1 MIPQKKIMTKIHFF
15 LHMSKKSCN
24 FAPRMEVKV
33 TIENGNIARIY
44 TMQGE
49 LFCSLE
55 LPLEKGKITNEWMA
69 HRLDHLFYEDYKSAD
84 KLDIIAFVIK
94 ECKKEGF
101 IPRLYFDDEQSRQ
114 NIGALIR
121 QVRLQRGLK
130 ARDVA
135 MMVGI
140 AAPNYC
146 HIESGQTSPTYKTI
160 MRIFDVLDIH
170 MNIQP
175 ADLAPV
181 NVEERAEEERN
192 AAWEIEQ
199 KRLIA
204 QVRKEHPKMLTWSAK
219 RVKETKYFKQLVREY
234 KGN

>member
-1 MIPQKKIMTKIHFF
+1 
-15 LHMSKKSCN
+15 MSKESCI

-69 HRLDHLFYEDYKSAD
+69 YRLDHLFYEDYKSAD

-146 HIESGQTSPTYKTI
+146 HIESGQTSPTYKTLV
-160 MRIFDVLDIH
+160 RIAEVLDIRLDSSPAETTPI
-170 MNIQP
+170 NI
-175 ADLAPV
+175 
-181 NVEERAEEERN
+181 EERAEIARKKER
-192 AAWEIEQ
+192 EKLEKQ
-199 KRLIA
+199 LVA
-204 QVRKEHPKMLTWSAK
+204 QVRQEHPKMLTCSAK
-219 RVKETKYFKQLVREY
+219 RVKETKYYKELLREH
-234 KGN
+234 KGD

>member
-1 MIPQKKIMTKIHFF
+1 
-15 LHMSKKSCN
+15 MSKESCI
-24 FAPRMEVKV
+24 FAPKSWCMEVKV

-146 HIESGQTSPTYKTI
+146 HIESGQTSPTYKTLV
-160 MRIFDVLDIH
+160 RIAEVLDIRLDSSPAETTPI
-170 MNIQP
+170 NI
-175 ADLAPV
+175 
-181 NVEERAEEERN
+181 EERAEIARKKER
-192 AAWEIEQ
+192 EKLEKQ
-199 KRLIA
+199 LVA
-204 QVRKEHPKMLTWSAK
+204 QVRKEHRKLINSSANYIMK
-219 RVKETKYFKQLVREY
+219 TKYFKEKIKELE
-234 KGN
+234 NSN

>member
-1 MIPQKKIMTKIHFF
+1 
-15 LHMSKKSCN
+15 
-24 FAPRMEVKV
+24 MEVKV

-146 HIESGQTSPTYKTI
+146 HIESGQTSPTYKTL

-175 ADLAPV
+175 VDLAPV
-181 NVEERAEEERN
+181 NVEERAEEERKK
-192 AAWEIEQ
+192 EREELEKQ
-199 KRLIA
+199 LVA
-204 QVRKEHPKMLTWSAK
+204 QVRKEHRKLINSSANYIMK
-219 RVKETKYFKQLVREY
+219 TKYFKEKIKELE
-234 KGN
+234 NSN

>member
-1 MIPQKKIMTKIHFF
+1 
-15 LHMSKKSCN
+15 
-24 FAPRMEVKV
+24 MEVKV

-55 LPLEKGKITNEWMA
+55 LPPEKGKFTNEWMA
-69 HRLDHLFYEDYKSAD
+69 HRLNHLFYEDYKSAD

-121 QVRLQRGLK
+121 QLRLQRGLK

-146 HIESGQTSPTYKTI
+146 HIESGQTSPTYKTLV
-160 MRIFDVLDIH
+160 RIADVLDIRLDSSPAETTPI
-170 MNIQP
+170 NI
-175 ADLAPV
+175 
-181 NVEERAEEERN
+181 EERAEIARKKEREEL
-192 AAWEIEQ
+192 EKQ
-199 KRLIA
+199 LVA
-204 QVRKEHPKMLTWSAK
+204 QVRKEHWELINCSANYVRK
-219 RVKETKYFKQLVREY
+219 TKYFKEKIKELE
-234 KGN
+234 NSN

>member
-1 MIPQKKIMTKIHFF
+1 
-15 LHMSKKSCN
+15 MSKESCI
-24 FAPRMEVKV
+24 FAPMNWRMEVKV

-146 HIESGQTSPTYKTI
+146 HIESGQTSPTYKTLV
-160 MRIFDVLDIH
+160 RIAEVLDIRLDSSPAETTPI
-170 MNIQP
+170 NI
-175 ADLAPV
+175 
-181 NVEERAEEERN
+181 EERAEIARKKER
-192 AAWEIEQ
+192 EKLEKQ
-199 KRLIA
+199 LVA
-204 QVRKEHPKMLTWSAK
+204 QVRKEHWELINSSANYIMK
-219 RVKETKYFKQLVREY
+219 TKYFKEKIKELE
-234 KGN
+234 NSN

>member
-1 MIPQKKIMTKIHFF
+1 MSEKKCT
-15 LHMSKKSCN
+15 
-24 FAPRMEVKV
+24 FAPKFWRMEVKV
-33 TIENGNIARIY
+33 TLENGNIARIY

-55 LPLEKGKITNEWMA
+55 LPPEKGKITHEWMA
-69 HRLDHLFYEDYKSAD
+69 NRLDHLFYEDYKSAD

-94 ECKKEGF
+94 QCKKEGF
-101 IPRLYFDDEQSRQ
+101 TPRPYFDDEQSRQ

-146 HIESGQTSPTYKTI
+146 HIESGQTSPTYKTLV
-160 MRIFDVLDIH
+160 RIADVLDIRLESIPAETTPN
-170 MNIQP
+170 NI
-175 ADLAPV
+175 
-181 NVEERAEEERN
+181 EERAEIAREKERE
-192 AAWEIEQ
+192 ALEKQ
-199 KRLIA
+199 LVA
-204 QVRKEHPKMLTWSAK
+204 QVRKEHYYMLNWSAK
-219 RVKETKYFKQLVREY
+219 RVKETKYFKQLIKDLE
-234 KGN
+234 NEQS

>member
-1 MIPQKKIMTKIHFF
+1 
-15 LHMSKKSCN
+15 
-24 FAPRMEVKV
+24 MEVKV

-101 IPRLYFDDEQSRQ
+101 IPRLYFDDEQSRH

-146 HIESGQTSPTYKTI
+146 HIESGQTSPTYKTLV
-160 MRIFDVLDIH
+160 RIAEVLDIRLDSSPAETTPI
-170 MNIQP
+170 NI
-175 ADLAPV
+175 
-181 NVEERAEEERN
+181 EERAEIARKKER
-192 AAWEIEQ
+192 EKLEKQ
-199 KRLIA
+199 LIA
-204 QVRKEHPKMLTWSAK
+204 QVRQEHPKMLTCSANYIMK
-219 RVKETKYFKQLVREY
+219 TKYFKEKIKELE
-234 KGN
+234 NSN